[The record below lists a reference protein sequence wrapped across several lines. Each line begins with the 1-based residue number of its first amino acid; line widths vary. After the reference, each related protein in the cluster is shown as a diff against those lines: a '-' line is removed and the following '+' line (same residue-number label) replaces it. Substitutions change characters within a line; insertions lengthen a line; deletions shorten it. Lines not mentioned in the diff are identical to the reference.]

1 MDIHLK
7 TDEVEELK
15 GLMAED
21 GWTGSVKDYARE
33 VFLEGMSYHKARQ
46 AGGYLHGGKVTALP
60 EKRKARGLLTAP
72 GFFRVFDPRVCP
84 SQSPEKARCRT
95 KKITFAL

>member
-7 TDEVEELK
+7 TDAVEELK

-46 AGGYLHGGKVTALP
+46 AGDICTRRKSDGAAGKTEGPGPADRPRAFLGYSI
-60 EKRKARGLLTAP
+60 RGLP
-72 GFFRVFDPRVCP
+72 QPVP
-84 SQSPEKARCRT
+84 
-95 KKITFAL
+95 

>member
-1 MDIHLK
+1 MPQAEIRGGAVMDIHLK

-21 GWTGSVKDYARE
+21 GWTGSLKDYARE

-46 AGGYLHGGKVTALP
+46 AGGYLHP
-60 EKRKARGLLTAP
+60 E
-72 GFFRVFDPRVCP
+72 
-84 SQSPEKARCRT
+84 EK
-95 KKITFAL
+95 